1 MKVKQVNLCYPQTN
15 KTILISFNLWT
26 VCIFELWL
34 IGHQKFRENDIQRLC
49 WKQSV
54 DRACWKCW
62 CQEQT
67 EITGPVNVACEN
79 SWKIKGKRLHTA
91 AVTQK
96 MSKASPV
103 FQFYN
108 VSVTVWEAG
117 LRSRHRQGD
126 GTELEQR
133 ASLYLAGSKRYT
145 WNCEDYEK
153 QRSYDNNVFK
163 LWHALWF

>member
-1 MKVKQVNLCYPQTN
+1 MKVKQVNLCYPQSN
-15 KTILISFNLWT
+15 KTVLISFNLWT

-34 IGHQKFRENDIQRLC
+34 TGHQKFRENDIQRP
-49 WKQSV
+49 
-54 DRACWKCW
+54 CWKCW

-79 SWKIKGKRLHTA
+79 SWKIKGKRHPTTPI
-91 AVTQK
+91 TQK

-108 VSVTVWEAG
+108 VSVTV
-117 LRSRHRQGD
+117 SRHRQGD

-133 ASLYLAGSKRYT
+133 PSFYLAGNKRYT

-163 LWHALWF
+163 LWHLTMTCAMILNYD